1 VEVDIMACTM
11 KCRVKGED
19 PENTLTRLMKMAKDY
34 GFIFEGD
41 TDEGTF
47 TYEGKVDAQGE
58 YKRSAENIVITV
70 TKYPFFIPCS
80 MIISELNKMLS
91 DFLSC
96 EQS

>member
-1 VEVDIMACTM
+1 MACKM
-11 KCRVKGED
+11 GCILKGD
-19 PENTLTRLMKMAKDY
+19 NPEKSTKKLLKMAKDY

-41 TDEGTF
+41 IDRGIF
-47 TYEGKVDAQGE
+47 TYKGKVNAEGE
-58 YKRSAENIVITV
+58 YKRTEKKIEITV

-96 EQS
+96 EKL